1 MLRILM
7 KHLLDKENLIMLLLL
22 LLAIHLPPFPPI
34 IKDSLEKLVIAK
46 WSRALFMKI
55 RKEIT
60 LLLLV
65 AMEELKEHKNLLLSQ
80 IHLQEELQ
88 E

>member
-7 KHLLDKENLIMLLLL
+7 KHLLDRENLIMLLRL
-22 LLAIHLPPFPPI
+22 LLAIHPPPFPPI
-34 IKDSLEKLVIAK
+34 IKDSLEKLAIAK
-46 WSRALFMKI
+46 WLRALFMKI